1 MKGKEFLDKFFLVE
15 GKGSKIRKGINIFY
29 EIKTEI
35 FKKQTEREL
44 NKQPA
49 PTEQPVSSEQPAP
62 TEQPVSS
69 EQPAPAEQS
78 ISQDKNKEKKED
90 EEASIQTE
98 SKDEIYNDEN
108 KIIRKIE
115 NSLCLD
121 REEVDDVQGVEDI
134 IQILSERKHHGIKIL
149 DEFSAEILN
158 DMLFP
163 ETRNE
168 IPKLID
174 KKSYIFV
181 QIMYGYHKDDSV
193 GIRFLKRKN
202 SDSVIINMLVNNKI
216 INLPANI
223 DLINEKIT
231 SYRNDIS

>member
-35 FKKQTEREL
+35 FKKQTEQEL
-44 NKQPA
+44 NKQP
-49 PTEQPVSSEQPAP
+49 EQELNK
-62 TEQPVSS
+62 QPVSS
-69 EQPAPAEQS
+69 EQPAPAEQPV
-78 ISQDKNKEKKED
+78 SQDKNKEKKED

-115 NSLCLD
+115 NSLSLD